1 MHNYYELMLILSAV
15 FEIHQNWKLTFVD
28 FNPHLSNSSELDCIR
43 FVRNCILFLRLE
55 FSISV
60 FTLQSSL
67 CQYVKDRLDVRW
79 TMYDVRSA
87 ISSLSGE

>member
-1 MHNYYELMLILSAV
+1 MQNYYELMLILSAV

-43 FVRNCILFLRLE
+43 FVRNCKLNAIASIAIRV

-67 CQYVKDRLDVRW
+67 CQYVKDR
-79 TMYDVRSA
+79 SN
-87 ISSLSGE
+87 E